1 MPPPTNSHNEAASQG
16 SPRKATK
23 SCLKTQTSIDGPDEG
38 AEADKSGPK
47 EDADTNAPATATHMN
62 VSGALQRKMSE
73 LQASGWR
80 PPEESFDSDDD
91 YDGVDMI
98 SNSDDEEKSMRKAEE
113 KLMAQDEDDDD
124 EHNAALA
131 RRLSLSSQNSNQGE
145 LAYLEFNDDYLLRDD
160 PFSQPWLDAD
170 EIVAAPEFFREA
182 SPLTRT
188 ESEQTVPPQ
197 RRVRFEERAD
207 MSDETDS
214 DNDSDFFPDLFIQQD
229 HLDPRFRRLIE
240 KDDDHELYQDDSSN
254 AGSEWDFEADEMRML
269 LMDEEEEESDSSA
282 GSSGYECMFWPLR
295 QDSSTSKLT
304 LSSPK
309 PMTVT
314 QPMKNPC
321 LPRQREPLPPL
332 QARVIPSPLL
342 ALLLQAPLASN
353 WPFARTRTSA
363 PLHNPRWELS
373 SSTLTALFSPSMVL
387 VSRKRAPCGQQRSNP
402 LPTSSCGIVCIC

>member
-1 MPPPTNSHNEAASQG
+1 LSRSIPSSLQQTQSDSTQQHTMATSINLNTMQATPMPPPTNNHSEAASQG
-16 SPRKATK
+16 SPKKATK
-23 SCLKTQTSIDGPDEG
+23 SCLKTQASIDGPDE
-38 AEADKSGPK
+38 EADGDKSGPK
-47 EDADTNAPATATHMN
+47 EDADTDAPAKATHLN

-113 KLMAQDEDDDD
+113 KLMAQDEDEDD

-131 RRLSLSSQNSNQGE
+131 RRLSLSSQNSNQAE

-182 SPLTRT
+182 SPLMRT
-188 ESEQTVPPQ
+188 ESEQTVPLQ

-269 LMDEEEEESDSSA
+269 LMEDEEEESDSSA
-282 GSSGYECMFWPLR
+282 GSSGYECTSWPLR
-295 QDSSTSKLT
+295 QHMKTSKLT
-304 LSSPK
+304 LRFPK
-309 PMTVT
+309 PMMAT
-314 QPMKNPC
+314 QLMKKNPC
-321 LPRQREPLPPL
+321 LLRPREPLPHL
-332 QARVIPSPLL
+332 RALAVPSPLL
-342 ALLLQAPLASN
+342 AHLLQAPLASS
-353 WPFARTRTSA
+353 WPFAKTRTSA
-363 PLHNPRWELS
+363 PQHNPRWEHS
-373 SSTLTALFSPSMVL
+373 S
-387 VSRKRAPCGQQRSNP
+387 
-402 LPTSSCGIVCIC
+402 

>member
-1 MPPPTNSHNEAASQG
+1 MATSINLNNMQPPAMPPPTNTKTEAASQD
-16 SPRKATK
+16 SPQKPIK
-23 SCLKTQTSIDGPDEG
+23 SSLKSQPSTEG
-38 AEADKSGPK
+38 ADEEGDGEKSASK
-47 EDADTNAPATATHMN
+47 EDADTSALVMATHMN
-62 VSGALQRKMSE
+62 MSGALQQKMSE

-80 PPEESFDSDDD
+80 PPEESIESDDD

-124 EHNAALA
+124 ESNAALA
-131 RRLSLSSQNSNQGE
+131 RRLSLSSQNSNQAD
-145 LAYLEFNDDYLLRDD
+145 LAYLEFNDDYLLGDD

-170 EIVAAPEFFREA
+170 EIMAAPEFFREG

-197 RRVRFEERAD
+197 RRVRFEERAEAD

-269 LMDEEEEESDSSA
+269 LMEEDDEDSDSSA
-282 GSSGYECMFWPLR
+282 GSSGYECMSRPLCLHL
-295 QDSSTSKLT
+295 TTPKLT
-304 LSSPK
+304 PSSPK

-314 QPMKNPC
+314 RPTKNLC
-321 LPRQREPLPPL
+321 LLHPREPLQRP
-332 QARVIPSPLL
+332 QARAATSPLPV
-342 ALLLQAPLASN
+342 LLRQVLLASDC
-353 WPFARTRTSA
+353 PSARTRTSA
-363 PLHNPRWELS
+363 LLHNLRWAPS
-373 SSTLTALFSPSMVL
+373 S
-387 VSRKRAPCGQQRSNP
+387 
-402 LPTSSCGIVCIC
+402 

>member
-1 MPPPTNSHNEAASQG
+1 MPPLPNTHSEAASQG

-23 SCLKTQTSIDGPDEG
+23 SCLRTPTPTDG
-38 AEADKSGPK
+38 AEEEADGDKSGPN
-47 EDADTNAPATATHMN
+47 EDADTSAPAMATHLN

-131 RRLSLSSQNSNQGE
+131 RRLSLSSQNSNQAE

-170 EIVAAPEFFREA
+170 ELMAAPEFFREA
-182 SPLTRT
+182 TPLTRT

-269 LMDEEEEESDSSA
+269 LMEDEDEDSDSSA
-282 GSSGYECMFWPLR
+282 GSSGYECMFCLLR
-295 QDSSTSKLT
+295 HNLITSKLT
-304 LSSPK
+304 LSSLK
-309 PMTVT
+309 PTTVT
-314 QPMKNPC
+314 QLTKSPC
-321 LPRQREPLPPL
+321 LLRPREPLPLP
-332 QARVIPSPLL
+332 QVRPVPSPRL
-342 ALLLQAPLASN
+342 ALLPQAPLASN

-363 PLHNPRWELS
+363 HLHSPRWELS
-373 SSTLTALFSPSMVL
+373 S
-387 VSRKRAPCGQQRSNP
+387 
-402 LPTSSCGIVCIC
+402 